1 MPEGRSQLHWREEP
15 PPEAPLQGA
24 GAPHIVVGI
33 PARDEEKLIG
43 PCLEALA
50 EQRNAPPFSVVLVL
64 NNCRDKTAE
73 LVRQIGPRLPYALHV
88 YQVDLPRPKANAA
101 WGRRLAL
108 NAACGLAGSGGRVL
122 TTDAD
127 SRVDSGWVRA
137 IEDCFAEGADV
148 VCGFVAPDFSDAP
161 PLDFQSLRRG
171 AMEFEYSQLTA
182 ELRALIDPDPFDPWP
197 SHMIET
203 GANLAVHAET
213 LIELGGIPHVCPG
226 EDERFVRMAERAGKR
241 VRHAFMPSVIT
252 SSRLRGRAAGGWSD
266 FLQDRVV
273 DRVDACHEKLEPARF
288 ALRRALLR
296 ARLRHAHGGRAFEA
310 LAAPYAATPE
320 ILAEALEAT
329 RFEAAWAVLQQAP
342 GPLARRTL
350 TASTL
355 ERNAAQLRSY
365 VEKLREGRASTAK
378 IS

>member
-1 MPEGRSQLHWREEP
+1 VAGE
-15 PPEAPLQGA
+15 
-24 GAPHIVVGI
+24 GAPAIAIGV
-33 PARDEEKLIG
+33 PARDEELLIG

-50 EQRNAPPFSVVLVL
+50 EQRDAPPFSVVLVL

-73 LVRQIGPRLPYALHV
+73 LARQMGPRLPYALHV
-88 YQVDLPRPKANAA
+88 FEVELPRAKADAA
-101 WGRRLAL
+101 WARRLAV
-108 NAACGLAGSGGRVL
+108 NAACGLAGRGGRVL

-127 SRVDSGWVRA
+127 SRADSGWVRA
-137 IEDCFAEGADV
+137 LEHCFAEGADV

-161 PLDFQSLRRG
+161 PLDFESVRRG

-182 ELRALIDPDPFDPWP
+182 ELRALIDPDPYDPWP

-203 GANLAVHAET
+203 GANLAVLADT
-213 LIELGGIPHVCPG
+213 VLELGGIPHVCPG

-241 VRHAFMPSVIT
+241 VRHAFLPSVTT
-252 SSRLRGRAAGGWSD
+252 SSRLRGRAEGGWSD

-273 DRVDACHEKLEPARF
+273 DGIDACHEKLEPARF

-296 ARLRHAHGGRAFEA
+296 AQLRKVHATADF
-310 LAAPYAATPE
+310 AAMASRYAASPDV
-320 ILAEALEAT
+320 LAQADAAA
-329 RFEAAWAVLQQAP
+329 RFEGAWAILQQAP

-355 ERNAAQLRSY
+355 EANANQLRTY
-365 VEKLREGRASTAK
+365 VEKLREHQRASLAK
-378 IS
+378 VS